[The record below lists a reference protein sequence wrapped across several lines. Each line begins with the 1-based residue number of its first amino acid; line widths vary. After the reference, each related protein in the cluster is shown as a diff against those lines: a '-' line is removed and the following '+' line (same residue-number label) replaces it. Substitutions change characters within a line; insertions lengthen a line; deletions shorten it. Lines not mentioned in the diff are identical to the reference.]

1 MTGALTRDR
10 GREDTDTRRP
20 REDGGRGWSYVAA
33 SQGTPRVARIWKK
46 QGKILSWILVLEKK
60 QALLTP

>member
-10 GREDTDTRRP
+10 GREDTDIRP

-33 SQGTPRVARIWKK
+33 SQGTPGVARIWKK
-46 QGKILSWILVLEKK
+46 QGKILSWILVLKK
-60 QALLTP
+60 QDLLTP